1 MGIKFC
7 LKELSSLFS
16 LNIGKGLL
24 KISFWVLPRSLKNIK
39 TILSVILPM
48 ISKKASLYTFC
59 ASSTNYSLKLQIK
72 IESNLKDMLDSF
84 GLLYLRSVIKRP
96 TDSTMSTTSGQAD
109 TTSGQTSTTSRQACT
124 TSG

>member
-39 TILSVILPM
+39 TILSVILPV

-96 TDSTMSTTSGQAD
+96 TDST
-109 TTSGQTSTTSRQACT
+109 TSGQTSTTSRQACT

>member
-1 MGIKFC
+1 M
-7 LKELSSLFS
+7 
-16 LNIGKGLL
+16 
-24 KISFWVLPRSLKNIK
+24 
-39 TILSVILPM
+39 LPM
-48 ISKKASLYTFC
+48 ISKKVSLYSFC
-59 ASSTNYSLKLQIK
+59 ASSTNYSLMLQIK

-109 TTSGQTSTTSRQACT
+109 TTSGQTSTTSKQACT